1 MILIF
6 TCVLVSSALNV
17 FVLEFCETE
26 LNEIE
31 SKVLLYQRFVYFFVL
46 VIGTFFLNLS
56 LVVDKTLFSR

>member
-46 VIGTFFLNLS
+46 VIGTIFLNLS

>member
-6 TCVLVSSALNV
+6 TCELVSSALNV

-31 SKVLLYQRFVYFFVL
+31 SKVLLYQRFVYFFV
-46 VIGTFFLNLS
+46 FLI
-56 LVVDKTLFSR
+56 